1 MLKQNLKIILIL
13 LIFLILPS
21 LVFGAP
27 SISGVSGIVTNG
39 QTVTVSGNS
48 FGIKSNVAPY
58 RWDNFEQGVDESLV
72 TGWSGGT
79 GDNIAK
85 YSNDIQRGPN
95 GHIITSKH
103 EFRPSQQNIS
113 LCQNDY
119 TNGYDVLYIDYWY
132 RLTPVDSSGISGR
145 NYKPWRVWTNDI
157 TMQFNPGTFPPV
169 EPYGPAG
176 IFSIYDNGSPSQ
188 LPEISMWNG
197 EDRDYGNWK
206 HEQVAVR
213 VSDPGVANG
222 VLHRYVNSQPIG
234 PFSDSLVFRTRNIL
248 PTEIRIGHYWAT
260 DADPGDPE
268 TLPANTGAD
277 AYIDDLYIDRTW
289 SRVEIGNASTY
300 SACTHREIQIPSNW
314 STDSINFTINQGSFN
329 NGSGAYLY
337 ITDANDNT
345 NVNGYP
351 ITFTSGSGDTTAPS
365 APQGLGVL

>member
-1 MLKQNLKIILIL
+1 MSKQNLKIILIL
-13 LIFLILPS
+13 FAFLTLPNF
-21 LVFGAP
+21 VFGAP
-27 SISGVSGIVTNG
+27 SISGVSGTISDGENVTI
-39 QTVTVSGNS
+39 SGSN
-48 FGIKSNVAPY
+48 FGTKTTPAPY
-58 RWDNFEQGVDESLV
+58 RWDSFEQGEDGELV

-79 GDNIAK
+79 GSDIAR
-85 YSNDIQRGPN
+85 YSNEVQRGPKA
-95 GHIITSKH
+95 HLITSKH
-103 EFRPSQQNIS
+103 AFRPGAENIS

-176 IFSIYDNGSPSQ
+176 IFSIYDNGYPNP
-188 LPEISMWNG
+188 PEVNMWNG

-206 HEQVAVR
+206 HEQVIVG
-213 VSDPGVANG
+213 VSDPGIANG
-222 VLHRYVNSQPIG
+222 TLHRYVNSQPIG
-234 PFSDSLVFRTRNIL
+234 PFSDTLIFRNRNIL

-277 AYIDDLYIDRTW
+277 LYIDDLYIDRTW
-289 SRVEIGNASTY
+289 SRVEIGNAPTY
-300 SACTHREIQIPSNW
+300 GACTHREIQIPSSW
-314 STDSINFTINQGSFN
+314 SINSIDFSINQGFFN
-329 NGSGAYLY
+329 DGSGAYLY
-337 ITDANDNT
+337 VTDSTDST

-351 ITFTSGSGDTTAPS
+351 INFISGSGDTTPPGT
-365 APQGLGVL
+365 PQNLSVI

>member
-1 MLKQNLKIILIL
+1 MKKLFYII
-13 LIFLILPS
+13 LIFLIFPNFVWS
-21 LVFGAP
+21 AP
-27 SISGVSGIVTNG
+27 SISGVGG
-39 QTVTVSGNS
+39 TVSDGQSVTISGSS
-48 FGIKSNVAPY
+48 FGTKATVVPY
-58 RWDNFEQGVDESLV
+58 RWDNFEQGTSGELV

-79 GDNIAK
+79 GSDIAR
-85 YSNDIQRGPN
+85 YSNEVQRGVA
-95 GHIITSKH
+95 GHLVTSKH
-103 EFRPSQQNIS
+103 AFRPGAENIS

-119 TNGYDVLYIDYWY
+119 TNGYDILYIDYWY

-176 IFSIYDNGSPSQ
+176 IFSIYDNGYPTQ

-206 HEQVAVR
+206 HEQVVIR

-222 VLHRYVNSQPIG
+222 TLHRYVNSQPIG
-234 PFSDSLVFRTRNIL
+234 PFSDTLIFRNRNIL

-260 DADPGDPE
+260 DEDPGDPE

-289 SRVEIGNASTY
+289 SRIEIGNASTY
-300 SACTHREIQIPSNW
+300 DSCTHREVQVPSTW
-314 STDSINFTINQGSFN
+314 STNSIGVTINQGSFA
-329 NGSGAYLY
+329 NGVSVYLYVTDASGA
-337 ITDANDNT
+337 TNT
-345 NVNGYP
+345 NGYP
-351 ITFTSGSGDTTAPS
+351 ITFGSGSGDTTAPN
-365 APQGLGVL
+365 APAGLSVL